1 MGFGKTLLETTHTLN
16 LNLAAAQRHFAA
28 EVESDFNAHP
38 PTNPDPANWPLTLTP
53 DPNQVESDFARVHGR
68 MPLEPIELTRHAKS
82 MMEACHTGMRRLEEA
97 GDGGALP
104 GATQASLF
112 ASPAEL
118 AGAMLAG
125 SVLQV
130 VLADFQRTTGRNP
143 ADAAEVL
150 SHVSTVQHAASPAA
164 ALQLSA
170 SGVASLPML
179 EALSADFAARH
190 DRAAYGDAELLSH
203 LKGLLLEAGSNLGD
217 GEIAKALATAPLL
230 RPLLADFEVAHGHP
244 PTAAA
249 EVMAHLKAYLGCD
262 NLATSGGKALV
273 DSAASAPMLQALND
287 DFGLAHGRAPAD
299 VAELLGHMQGVAFD
313 AAMMGGGKHVPLSEG
328 AGGAAAS
335 MPAPLMRTL
344 SDDFEAIYS
353 RPPASEN
360 ERIELLSR
368 LVEHIDQPIGSLCE
382 KLPPNLQEALYFQ
395 IAAAQHTSSSE
406 SEADGDQ
413 LSLLK
418 ALVERPEGAAAAVV
432 VLQDRMAA
440 HGHHHPALPRQV
452 SVAIAEEFRKV
463 HGVAPPS
470 EAEAVAFLKQML
482 SAPASDAEQGTF
494 YQKEASPFASSAAS
508 SSFEAP
514 RSLMGL
520 PPAVQLAV
528 QHEFTARFGAAPT
541 EDGEV
546 MALFGKSLLDEYA
559 SNARSFE
566 SFSEAASPVGSP
578 ETHDASSFHPGA
590 QLRKGSSTGTFN
602 SAADISRAPSGVYTP
617 PGGPSRR
624 SSTGRFSAAARAVRV
639 SGCRHLLIAYC
650 SHAYL
655 HLTWNT
661 YLV

>member
-1 MGFGKTLLETTHTLN
+1 METC
-16 LNLAAAQRHFAA
+16 
-28 EVESDFNAHP
+28 
-38 PTNPDPANWPLTLTP
+38 
-53 DPNQVESDFARVHGR
+53 
-68 MPLEPIELTRHAKS
+68 HA
-82 MMEACHTGMRRLEEA
+82 GLRRQEEA
-97 GDGGALP
+97 GGGGGLP

-125 SVLQV
+125 SVLQA

-179 EALSADFAARH
+179 EALRADFAARH

-230 RPLLADFEVAHGHP
+230 RPLLADFEVAHGRP
-244 PTAAA
+244 PADAA
-249 EVMAHLKAYLGCD
+249 EVMAHLKEHLGCD
-262 NLATSGGKALV
+262 GLATSGGKALV
-273 DSAASAPMLQALND
+273 DSAASAPMLQTLND

-299 VAELLGHMQGVAFD
+299 VAELLGHMQGMAFD

-353 RPPASEN
+353 RPPASES

-418 ALVERPEGAAAAVV
+418 ALVDRPEGAAAAVV
-432 VLQDRMAA
+432 VLQDRVAA
-440 HGHHHPALPRQV
+440 QGHHHPALPREV

-470 EAEAVAFLKQML
+470 EAEAVSFLKQLL
-482 SAPASDAEQGTF
+482 SAPASDAGHQGTF
-494 YQKEASPFASSAAS
+494 YQKEASPFASSAAA

-514 RSLMGL
+514 RSLVGL

-528 QHEFTARFGAAPT
+528 QHEFAARFGAAPT

-566 SFSEAASPVGSP
+566 GFSEAASPLGSP
-578 ETHDASSFHPGA
+578 ETHGAGSFHPGA

-617 PGGPSRR
+617 PGGLGRR
-624 SSTGRFSAAARAVRV
+624 SSSARFSAAARAVRI
-639 SGCRHLLIAYC
+639 SGCRHLLTYCLLQLCLFIFILALEYLPGVAYTC
-650 SHAYL
+650 L
-655 HLTWNT
+655 GMLTLASRAT
-661 YLV
+661 GRR